1 MSYVTYIGLLAA
13 FLTSMAFFPQ
23 VVKAFKSK
31 HTKDISL
38 IMILMQFTGLV
49 CWLVYGL
56 LISDIPLIASN
67 IMAVTLALILLLLKI
82 KHG

>member
-1 MSYVTYIGLLAA
+1 
-13 FLTSMAFFPQ
+13 MAFFPQ
-23 VVKAFKSK
+23 VVKAYKSK

-67 IMAVTLALILLLLKI
+67 IMAVMLALILLLLKV